1 MSASSQFFLR
11 MRHKRLS
18 VWGLQRKQVRE
29 VQKTANREQGVEKQ
43 AGQHCASNAGEA
55 KLGRQSED
63 ASRTDVSTDTE
74 LFKPDRMRE

>member
-55 KLGRQSED
+55 KRGRF
-63 ASRTDVSTDTE
+63 ASGRFDRHRIVQAGSDE
-74 LFKPDRMRE
+74 RMRE